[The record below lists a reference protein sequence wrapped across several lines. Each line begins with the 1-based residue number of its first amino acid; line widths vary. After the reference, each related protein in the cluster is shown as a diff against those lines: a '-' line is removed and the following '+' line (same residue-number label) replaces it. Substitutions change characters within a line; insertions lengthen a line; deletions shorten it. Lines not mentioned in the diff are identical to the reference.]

1 MTGTGTPGILNDA
14 PDGHDGP
21 QHPEVL
27 HPEVLD
33 AMQPGT
39 DTTDGELVTSPTK
52 LIRIASMVKS
62 LLEEARRAP
71 LDEAGRRLL
80 AEIHQKSV
88 TELKDV
94 LSEELRDEL
103 ADVSHPFEGPTP
115 TDSEIRVA
123 QAQLVGWLEGLFH
136 GIQATL
142 YTQQMA
148 AQRQFEDM
156 RSGNMA
162 IQPGAPGTP
171 GTPGGPTTATL
182 PQSPPGAYL

>member
-1 MTGTGTPGILNDA
+1 MTGTPGQPIEATDS
-14 PDGHDGP
+14 P
-21 QHPEVL
+21 QPPEVL
-27 HPEVLD
+27 HPEVLE
-33 AMQPGT
+33 AMQSG
-39 DTTDGELVTSPTK
+39 DGSGEGELVTSPTK

-80 AEIHQKSV
+80 GEIHQKSL
-88 TELKDV
+88 TELRDV

-142 YTQQMA
+142 YTQQMS

-156 RSGNMA
+156 RAGNMA
-162 IQPGAPGTP
+162 IQPGAPGAP
-171 GTPGGPTTATL
+171 GTAGATAASAL
-182 PQSPPGAYL
+182 PESPPGAYL

>member
-1 MTGTGTPGILNDA
+1 MTGNPDA
-14 PDGHDGP
+14 PSTETPSGHTDGP
-21 QHPEVL
+21 L

-33 AMQPGT
+33 ANQPGSES
-39 DTTDGELVTSPTK
+39 DGGELVTSPTK

-80 AEIHQKSV
+80 AEIHAKSL
-88 TELKDV
+88 TELRDV
-94 LSEELRDEL
+94 LSDELREEL

-148 AQRQFEDM
+148 AQRQFEDV

-162 IQPGAPGTP
+162 IQPGANTAPR
-171 GTPGGPTTATL
+171 PGGL
-182 PQSPPGAYL
+182 PESPPGAYL